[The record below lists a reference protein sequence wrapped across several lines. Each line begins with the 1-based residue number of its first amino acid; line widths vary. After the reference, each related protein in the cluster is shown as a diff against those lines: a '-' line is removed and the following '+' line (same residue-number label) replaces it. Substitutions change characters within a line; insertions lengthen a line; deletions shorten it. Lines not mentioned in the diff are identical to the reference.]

1 VKNNQTIIKEMPKV
15 ELHLHLEGAF
25 TFEYLLSLVD
35 KYGGDPNV
43 KNIDDLK
50 NYFTFKDF
58 PHFIKTWYWK
68 NQFFKEP
75 IDFEESTYQ
84 TLKNLAEQNVV
95 YAEVFYSPW
104 DFEPSGLRVEEIT
117 EATISGIGRAE
128 KDFNIKTGLIADIVR
143 NYGSDRSLKRLEQV
157 TPYLNRGIIGLG
169 LGGNEID
176 FPAKDFIDVFRKA
189 KELGFRLTAHA
200 GEAAGPES
208 VRDVVELL
216 EVERVGHGV
225 RVIEDPTLIDML
237 RERNIPL
244 EVCITS
250 NVCTNI
256 YSSIEE
262 HPFKKLFA
270 EGLFL
275 TVNSDDPPMFGSDIT
290 GEYLLINEKLD
301 FSLPEIK
308 QLNINAINASFLD
321 ESDQRKF
328 RKTINYYWDKLL

>member
-1 VKNNQTIIKEMPKV
+1 MKSDQIIIEEMPKV

-50 NYFTFKDF
+50 KYFTFKDF

-68 NQFFKEP
+68 NQFYKES

-117 EATISGIGRAE
+117 EATISGIERAE
-128 KDFNIKTGLIADIVR
+128 SEFNIKTSLIADIVR
-143 NYGSDRSLKRLEQV
+143 NYGAETAVKRLEQV
-157 TPYLNRGIIGLG
+157 EPYLDKGIIGLG

-176 FPAKDFIDVFRKA
+176 FPAKDFTEVFRNA

-200 GEAAGPES
+200 GEAAGPQS

-225 RVIEDPTLIDML
+225 RAIEDSVLIDIL

-250 NVCTNI
+250 NICTNI
-256 YSSIEE
+256 YSSVEA
-262 HPFKKLFA
+262 HPFKKLYD

-290 GEYLLINEKLD
+290 GEFLLINEKLD
-301 FSLPEIK
+301 FSLDAIK
-308 QLNINAINASFLD
+308 DLSLNAVNASFLD
-321 ESDQRKF
+321 ESKKGKF
-328 RKTINYYWDKLL
+328 KKQINSYWENLL